1 MMKTFLDLLYPSRSK
16 CNVCGRT
23 EAGAACSICMA
34 SLDYLQGITCIHC
47 GKQLNEQY
55 RHSTCPDCMEG
66 TFFYERA
73 YSCFEYKGMGKVL
86 MHKFK
91 YEGKVQLAKVIAG
104 LMEERLKNEGLK
116 TDAII
121 PVPIHW
127 KKLESRGFNQSSLI
141 ARELGERTGKPVI
154 DCLERTKETK
164 AQYNL
169 DRTQRY
175 LNIVDAFSVRLRY
188 NIDKY
193 KSILLLDDIYTT
205 GSTVNEC
212 SRVLKKAGAKRVY
225 VITAATGSNT

>member
-1 MMKTFLDLLYPSRSK
+1 MIKSILDILYPSRSK
-16 CNVCGRT
+16 CN
-23 EAGAACSICMA
+23 ICMA
-34 SLDYLQGITCIHC
+34 SLDYLQGVTCIHC

-55 RHSTCPDCMEG
+55 RYSTCPDCKAG
-66 TFFYERA
+66 NFYYERA
-73 YSCFEYKGMGKVL
+73 YSCFEYSGMGKVL
-86 MHKFK
+86 MHKLK
-91 YEGKVQLAKVIAG
+91 YEGKMQLAKVIAG

-116 TDAII
+116 TDIII
-121 PVPIHW
+121 PVPMHD
-127 KKLESRGFNQSSLI
+127 KKLAARGFNQSYVI
-141 ARELGERTGKPVI
+141 ARELGIRIGKPVI

-164 AQYNL
+164 DQYNL

-175 LNIVDAFSVRLRY
+175 LNIVDAFSVRLMY

-212 SRVLKKAGAKRVY
+212 SKVLKENGAKTIY